1 MYGKCDF
8 VPTSTTDDMF
18 AGTFYLSKC
27 DDKWRRYYEIK
38 GSEETKFNWSG
49 DL

>member
-18 AGTFYLSKC
+18 ADTFYLSKC
-27 DDKWRRYYEIK
+27 DEKWRRFYEIK
-38 GSEETKFNWSG
+38 GKEE
-49 DL
+49 